1 MRLYQSMCLYNPR
14 WLWDKDRQIVTKWQ
28 IWSHYESLL
37 LCLHHF
43 GFMPWKS
50 SPSALWGLTSLG
62 EDRRPPWNLGQ
73 ALGCKWNETLHI
85 FLKFWYGLCSF
96 FEREGTSNI
105 PDPKPVIFSMKMV
118 KMAFGVCDMFASNSK
133 KTSYILLFQCFRGP
147 TTINYRQKS
156 SQVQRLFS
164 PFGRVCMRICLQE
177 GWEISEKREYSLN
190 PTFGWCTFPAN
201 NPRTGRGPLICS
213 KTAKIIKQAFLKYG
227 NAGQR

>member
-1 MRLYQSMCLYNPR
+1 MRHACFKL
-14 WLWDKDRQIVTKWQ
+14 I
-28 IWSHYESLL
+28 
-37 LCLHHF
+37 
-43 GFMPWKS
+43 
-50 SPSALWGLTSLG
+50 
-62 EDRRPPWNLGQ
+62 
-73 ALGCKWNETLHI
+73 
-85 FLKFWYGLCSF
+85 
-96 FEREGTSNI
+96 
-105 PDPKPVIFSMKMV
+105 
-118 KMAFGVCDMFASNSK
+118 

-164 PFGRVCMRICLQE
+164 LFGRVCMRICLQE

-227 NAGQR
+227 NAGQKIVYCSPNNWGIKAMYLATPLVAPSFFISEQLHRASDSGRYWLPLPLGRQDTVAVLGFLQVSYGDHCSVCFSAVLLKEAWKKQHLMHHNFLVNGQGDPDLHLDSFE

>member
-14 WLWDKDRQIVTKWQ
+14 WIWDKDRQIVTKWQ

-85 FLKFWYGLCSF
+85 FWFFDMEGVASLSARVQVIYPTPNLWFSRWKLKWLL
-96 FEREGTSNI
+96 
-105 PDPKPVIFSMKMV
+105 V
-118 KMAFGVCDMFASNSK
+118 FA
-133 KTSYILLFQCFRGP
+133 TCLLQTHKNFLYP
-147 TTINYRQKS
+147 PLSVLPWANYDKLSPEIKS
-156 SQVQRLFS
+156 SPKAFLPVWQS
-164 PFGRVCMRICLQE
+164 MHENMLQE
-177 GWEISEKREYSLN
+177 GWEISEKREYCLN
-190 PTFGWCTFPAN
+190 PTLGDAPFQQ
-201 NPRTGRGPLICS
+201 I
-213 KTAKIIKQAFLKYG
+213 TAEREGDHLFAPKL
-227 NAGQR
+227 QRL

>member
-1 MRLYQSMCLYNPR
+1 MTNMESLWVTPPLSSSLRFYALEIFSQRPLRADFPR
-14 WLWDKDRQIVTKWQ
+14 WGPPSTLKFGPGSWLQMKWDFAYI
-28 IWSHYESLL
+28 
-37 LCLHHF
+37 
-43 GFMPWKS
+43 
-50 SPSALWGLTSLG
+50 
-62 EDRRPPWNLGQ
+62 
-73 ALGCKWNETLHI
+73 
-85 FLKFWYGLCSF
+85 LKFWYGLCSF

-164 PFGRVCMRICLQE
+164 LFGRVCMRICLQE